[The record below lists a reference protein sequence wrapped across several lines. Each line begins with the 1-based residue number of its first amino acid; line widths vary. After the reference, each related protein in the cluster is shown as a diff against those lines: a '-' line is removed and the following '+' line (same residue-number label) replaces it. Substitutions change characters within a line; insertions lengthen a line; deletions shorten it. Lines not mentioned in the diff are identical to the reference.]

1 MPTTQ
6 QLIRKG
12 KRKKKRTIS
21 HSRALQGNPQK
32 KGVVLR
38 VFVIQPKKPNSGK
51 RLSVRVRLTNG
62 KEVTAHIP
70 GRGTNLQEHSQVLI
84 RGGSQPDQPGVKYA
98 VVRSALDTAAVGL
111 NIKEITQRKARSK
124 YGVSKPGKPG
134 KEK

>member
-1 MPTTQ
+1 MPTIQ
-6 QLIRKG
+6 QLVRKG
-12 KRKKKRTIS
+12 RKKRRKVS
-21 HSRALQGNPQK
+21 HSRALEGNPQV

-62 KEVTAHIP
+62 REVTAHIP

-98 VVRSALDTAAVGL
+98 VVRSALDTAGVGYQS
-111 NIKEITQRKARSK
+111 KEITQRKARSK
-124 YGVSKPGKPG
+124 YGVAMPRKATD
-134 KEK
+134 KE